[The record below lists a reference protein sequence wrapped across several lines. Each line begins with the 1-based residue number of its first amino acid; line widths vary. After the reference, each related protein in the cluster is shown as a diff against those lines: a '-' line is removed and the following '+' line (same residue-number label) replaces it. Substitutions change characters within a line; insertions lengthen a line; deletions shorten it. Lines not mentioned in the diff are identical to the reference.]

1 MQKIL
6 LSLLA
11 AVLVG
16 CAQPHVVE
24 SVKKDDYNL
33 TCKQLTQEFESM
45 DKFIKEANDTKG
57 VTAGN
62 FARFLV
68 FPLAIVGTYS
78 NANEA
83 INAAQQR
90 KMHLMNI
97 MHGKR
102 CKGY

>member
-1 MQKIL
+1 MNKII
-6 LSLLA
+6 LSLLIT
-11 AVLVG
+11 VLIS

-24 SVKKDDYNL
+24 SVKKDDYSL
-33 TCKQLTQEFESM
+33 TCSQLNQEFKSM
-45 DKFIKEANDTKG
+45 DKFIQEANDVKG
-57 VTAGN
+57 VTVGN

-68 FPLAIVGTYS
+68 FPLAIVSTYS

-90 KMHLMNI
+90 KMHLINI
-97 MHGKR
+97 MHGKK